1 MKSSSIMQCTVYK
14 SSKKADLFL
23 FVPSDTAPEQLDPTI
38 LVPFGNLQAVMTLDL
53 STDRRL
59 ARSDTA
65 TIRRHIQALGFHVQ
79 MPPGNENWAHWDN
92 LKAGIRG
99 QSPQ

>member
-1 MKSSSIMQCTVYK
+1 MQCTVYK

-23 FVPSDTAPEQLDPTI
+23 FVPSETAPDTLDTTI
-38 LVPFGNLQAVMTLDL
+38 LAPFGLLQMVMTLDL
-53 STDRRL
+53 SADRRL
-59 ARSDTA
+59 ALSDTA
-65 TIRRHIQALGFHVQ
+65 TIRRHIDALGFHVQ

-99 QSPQ
+99 QAEQ

>member
-1 MKSSSIMQCTVYK
+1 MQCTVYK
-14 SSKKADLFL
+14 SSKKVDLYL
-23 FVPSDTAPEQLDPTI
+23 FVPTDIQPDTLDPAI
-38 LVPFGNLQAVMTLDL
+38 LAPFGNLQAVMTLDL
-53 STDRRL
+53 SADRRL

-65 TIRRHIQALGFHVQ
+65 TIRKHIQAFGFHVQ

-99 QSPQ
+99 QDPNPDA